1 MPIMFS
7 TAGQESGSLAAP
19 GDGSGSG
26 TASAVGLAVAVILV
40 ASILFAVGL
49 YYRHKKV
56 RILLLLYRLLRTSSL
71 SRLRRERDG
80 FKLFVPIL
88 VVFGTHMTSWYGFR
102 YFKLSY
108 CLCVIYSSVCLYRAS
123 QDDTARLIPTI

>member
-1 MPIMFS
+1 MFS

-56 RILLLLYRLLRTSSL
+56 RILLSTAEYRNISMSQFRANYIEGLY
-71 SRLRRERDG
+71 
-80 FKLFVPIL
+80 
-88 VVFGTHMTSWYGFR
+88 
-102 YFKLSY
+102 
-108 CLCVIYSSVCLYRAS
+108 
-123 QDDTARLIPTI
+123 